1 MSNKFFFLL
10 LIVIIVNSC
19 KKELELELPTWD
31 VDLIFPIANTK
42 IDIYN
47 IVKDSSITLEEDNN
61 SLVSLVFEQ
70 DLISLDIDSFININE
85 IVGETSTKLD
95 SLKFSRIVIRDTT
108 TLGTLLNDLPFGT
121 TLFPNGSS
129 TTIPYLQS
137 IISNDTV
144 IIDASDYFET
154 MTLTSGDLSLTIRN
168 DFPTDLSNISFTL
181 VNSINQN
188 ILGTFTY
195 PLIPS
200 NTLQTQTVSIAG
212 QTIDKDILAILNN
225 VDVNESNG
233 NVTIDYQDAIKT
245 KLVLENIKIY
255 EATAYFPDQEISQ
268 KLQEHVFDLK
278 GAQIHEIGIKEGSVS
293 IYAISTIQDTGRIVF
308 NIPSLKKNGIEFTTE
323 NIVPPTTNGQF
334 SQFDFNF
341 DEYILD
347 LTGEENRIGGDTIN
361 TIYTE
366 FFSYIDSTG
375 ELVTLNQSDS
385 FYYYTEFNI
394 IPEYAKGYLGR
405 DTIEFGLESIELNQ
419 FNNILSGDI
428 DFESVK
434 LNVFIENFVGA
445 NGQLTFFD
453 LNSENTEDGTI
464 VDIGIDEN
472 TGNNIINN
480 NYLIDAATLSNN
492 SLPII
497 SSLNN
502 IKTDANLLLDILPNQ
517 INYCGEFIL
526 NNQNIIDFNQFI
538 YLDNIVNS
546 NINIKLPL
554 SIIANR
560 IILKDTIEI
569 NNTNNLEFN
578 KLYLK
583 ILNGFPLSAVS
594 NLVSLDEN
602 KILID
607 SIINDYIVSSAIIVD
622 NLVSQKSE
630 TTLEIS
636 NLQISDVSFLV
647 FTTELSTSNINDFV
661 DIYSDYNLE
670 VILSGEIIQTLGQ

>member
-1 MSNKFFFLL
+1 MSNKIFFLL
-10 LIVIIVNSC
+10 LIVIIVSSC
-19 KKELELELPTWD
+19 KKELELPTWD

-47 IVKDSSITLEEDNN
+47 IVNDSSITLEEDNN

-108 TLGTLLNDLPFGT
+108 TLGNLLNDLPFGT

-245 KLVLENIKIY
+245 KLVLENIKIF

-428 DFESVK
+428 DFESVE

-517 INYCGEFIL
+517 INYSGEFIL

-607 SIINDYIVSSAIIVD
+607 SIINDYIVPSAIIVD

-636 NLQISDVSFLV
+636 NLQISDVSYLV

>member
-10 LIVIIVNSC
+10 LIVIIVSSC
-19 KKELELELPTWD
+19 KKELELPTWD

-47 IVKDSSITLEEDNN
+47 IVNDSSITLEEDNN

-245 KLVLENIKIY
+245 KLVLENIKIF

-517 INYCGEFIL
+517 INYSGEFIL

-607 SIINDYIVSSAIIVD
+607 SIINDYIVPSAIIVD

>member
-1 MSNKFFFLL
+1 MSNKIFFLL
-10 LIVIIVNSC
+10 LIVIIVSSC
-19 KKELELELPTWD
+19 KKELELPTWD

-47 IVKDSSITLEEDNN
+47 IVNDSSITLEEDNN

-108 TLGTLLNDLPFGT
+108 TLGNLLNDLPFGT

-154 MTLTSGDLSLTIRN
+154 MTLNSGDLSLTIRN

-245 KLVLENIKIY
+245 KLVLENIKIF

-464 VDIGIDEN
+464 VDIGIDDN

-517 INYCGEFIL
+517 INYSGEFIL

-607 SIINDYIVSSAIIVD
+607 SIINDYIVPSAIIVD

>member
-1 MSNKFFFLL
+1 MSNKKIFLL
-10 LIVIIVNSC
+10 LIVIIVSSC
-19 KKELELELPTWD
+19 KKELELPTWD

-47 IVKDSSITLEEDNN
+47 IVNDSSITLEEDNN

-108 TLGTLLNDLPFGT
+108 TLGNLLNDLPFGT

-233 NVTIDYQDAIKT
+233 NVTINYQDAIKT
-245 KLVLENIKIY
+245 KLVLENIKIF

-517 INYCGEFIL
+517 INYSGEFIL

-569 NNTNNLEFN
+569 NNINNLEFN

-607 SIINDYIVSSAIIVD
+607 SIINDYIVPSAIIVD

>member
-1 MSNKFFFLL
+1 MSNKIFFLL
-10 LIVIIVNSC
+10 LIVIIVSSC
-19 KKELELELPTWD
+19 KKELELPTWD

-47 IVKDSSITLEEDNN
+47 IVNDSSITLEEDNN

-108 TLGTLLNDLPFGT
+108 TLGNLLNDLPFGT

-154 MTLTSGDLSLTIRN
+154 MTLNSGDLSLTIRN

-245 KLVLENIKIY
+245 KLVLENIKIF

-517 INYCGEFIL
+517 INYSGEFIL

-607 SIINDYIVSSAIIVD
+607 SIINDYIVPSAIIVD

>member
-1 MSNKFFFLL
+1 MSNKIFFLL
-10 LIVIIVNSC
+10 LIVIIVSSC
-19 KKELELELPTWD
+19 KKELELPTWD

-47 IVKDSSITLEEDNN
+47 IVNDSSITLEEDNN

-108 TLGTLLNDLPFGT
+108 TLGNLLNDLPFGT

-245 KLVLENIKIY
+245 KLVLENIKIF

-428 DFESVK
+428 DFESVE

-517 INYCGEFIL
+517 INYSGEFIL

-607 SIINDYIVSSAIIVD
+607 SIINDYIVPSAIIVD

>member
-1 MSNKFFFLL
+1 MSNKIFFLL
-10 LIVIIVNSC
+10 LIVIIVSSC
-19 KKELELELPTWD
+19 KKELELPTWD

-47 IVKDSSITLEEDNN
+47 IVNDSSITLEEDNN

-108 TLGTLLNDLPFGT
+108 TLGNLLNDLPFGT

-245 KLVLENIKIY
+245 KLVLENIKIF

-517 INYCGEFIL
+517 INYSGEFIL

-583 ILNGFPLSAVS
+583 IINGFPLSAVS

-607 SIINDYIVSSAIIVD
+607 SIINDYIVQSAIIVD

-636 NLQISDVSFLV
+636 NLQISDVSYLV

>member
-1 MSNKFFFLL
+1 MSNKIFFLL
-10 LIVIIVNSC
+10 LIVIIVSSC
-19 KKELELELPTWD
+19 KKELELPTWD

-47 IVKDSSITLEEDNN
+47 IVNDSSITLEEDNN

-108 TLGTLLNDLPFGT
+108 TLGNLLNDLPFGT

-245 KLVLENIKIY
+245 KLVLENIKIF

-428 DFESVK
+428 DFESVE

-464 VDIGIDEN
+464 VDIGIDDN

-517 INYCGEFIL
+517 INYSGEFIL

-607 SIINDYIVSSAIIVD
+607 SIINDYIVPSAIIVD

-636 NLQISDVSFLV
+636 NLQISDVSYLV

>member
-1 MSNKFFFLL
+1 MSNKIFFLL
-10 LIVIIVNSC
+10 LIVIIVSSC
-19 KKELELELPTWD
+19 KKELELPTWD

-47 IVKDSSITLEEDNN
+47 IVNDSSITLEEDNN

-108 TLGTLLNDLPFGT
+108 TLGNLLNDLPFGT

-245 KLVLENIKIY
+245 KLVLENIKIF

-464 VDIGIDEN
+464 VDIGIDDN

-517 INYCGEFIL
+517 INYSGEFIL

-607 SIINDYIVSSAIIVD
+607 SIINDYIVPSAIIVD

>member
-1 MSNKFFFLL
+1 MSNKIFFLL
-10 LIVIIVNSC
+10 LIVIIVSSC
-19 KKELELELPTWD
+19 KKELELPTWD

-47 IVKDSSITLEEDNN
+47 IVNDSSITLEEDNN

-245 KLVLENIKIY
+245 KLVLENIKIF

-323 NIVPPTTNGQF
+323 NIVPPNTNSQF

-347 LTGEENRIGGDTIN
+347 LTGKENRIGGDTIN

-517 INYCGEFIL
+517 INYSGEFIL

>member
-1 MSNKFFFLL
+1 MSNKIFFLL
-10 LIVIIVNSC
+10 LIVIIVSSC
-19 KKELELELPTWD
+19 KKELELPTWD

-47 IVKDSSITLEEDNN
+47 IVNDSSITLEEDNN

-108 TLGTLLNDLPFGT
+108 TLGNLLNDLPFGT

-245 KLVLENIKIY
+245 KLVLENIKIF

-428 DFESVK
+428 DFESVE

-472 TGNNIINN
+472 IGNNIINN

-517 INYCGEFIL
+517 INYSGEFIL

-607 SIINDYIVSSAIIVD
+607 SIINDYIVPSAIIVD

-636 NLQISDVSFLV
+636 NLQISDVSYLV

>member
-1 MSNKFFFLL
+1 MSNKIFFLL
-10 LIVIIVNSC
+10 LIVIIVSSC
-19 KKELELELPTWD
+19 KKELELPTWD

-47 IVKDSSITLEEDNN
+47 IVNDSSITLEEDNN

-108 TLGTLLNDLPFGT
+108 TLGNLLNDLPFGT

-233 NVTIDYQDAIKT
+233 NVTINYQDAIKT
-245 KLVLENIKIY
+245 KLVLENIKIF

-517 INYCGEFIL
+517 INYSGEFIL

-607 SIINDYIVSSAIIVD
+607 SIINDYIVPSAIIVD

>member
-1 MSNKFFFLL
+1 MSNKIFFLL
-10 LIVIIVNSC
+10 LIVIIVSSC
-19 KKELELELPTWD
+19 KKELELPTWD

-47 IVKDSSITLEEDNN
+47 IVNDSSITLEEDNN

-108 TLGTLLNDLPFGT
+108 TLGNLLNDLPFGT

-245 KLVLENIKIY
+245 KLVLENIKIF

-517 INYCGEFIL
+517 INYSGEFIL

-607 SIINDYIVSSAIIVD
+607 SIINDYIVPSAIIVD

>member
-1 MSNKFFFLL
+1 MSNKIFFLL
-10 LIVIIVNSC
+10 LIVIIVSSC
-19 KKELELELPTWD
+19 KKELELPTWD

-47 IVKDSSITLEEDNN
+47 IVNDSSITLEEDNN

-108 TLGTLLNDLPFGT
+108 TLGNLLNDLPFGT

-245 KLVLENIKIY
+245 KLVLENIKIF

-419 FNNILSGDI
+419 FNNILSCDV
-428 DFESVK
+428 DFESVE
-434 LNVFIENFVGA
+434 LNVNIENFVGA

-480 NYLIDAATLSNN
+480 NYFIDAATLSNN

-517 INYCGEFIL
+517 INYSGEFIL

-554 SIIANR
+554 SLIANR

-602 KILID
+602 KTLID
-607 SIINDYIVSSAIIVD
+607 SIINDYLVPSAIIVD

>member
-1 MSNKFFFLL
+1 MSNKIFFLL
-10 LIVIIVNSC
+10 LIVIIVSSC
-19 KKELELELPTWD
+19 KKELELPTWD

-47 IVKDSSITLEEDNN
+47 IVNDSSITLEEDNN

-154 MTLTSGDLSLTIRN
+154 MTLNSGDLSLTIRN

-245 KLVLENIKIY
+245 KLVLENIKIF

-428 DFESVK
+428 DFESVE

-517 INYCGEFIL
+517 INYSGEFIL

-607 SIINDYIVSSAIIVD
+607 SIINDYIVPSAIIVD

>member
-10 LIVIIVNSC
+10 LIVIIVSSC
-19 KKELELELPTWD
+19 KKELELPTWD

-47 IVKDSSITLEEDNN
+47 IVNDSSITLEEDNN

-108 TLGTLLNDLPFGT
+108 TLGNLLNDLPFGT

-245 KLVLENIKIY
+245 KLVLENIKIF

-375 ELVTLNQSDS
+375 ELITLNQSDS

-502 IKTDANLLLDILPNQ
+502 IKTDANLLLDILPNK
-517 INYCGEFIL
+517 INYSGEFIL

-636 NLQISDVSFLV
+636 NLQISDISFLV

>member
-1 MSNKFFFLL
+1 
-10 LIVIIVNSC
+10 
-19 KKELELELPTWD
+19 
-31 VDLIFPIANTK
+31 
-42 IDIYN
+42 
-47 IVKDSSITLEEDNN
+47 
-61 SLVSLVFEQ
+61 
-70 DLISLDIDSFININE
+70 
-85 IVGETSTKLD
+85 
-95 SLKFSRIVIRDTT
+95 
-108 TLGTLLNDLPFGT
+108 
-121 TLFPNGSS
+121 
-129 TTIPYLQS
+129 
-137 IISNDTV
+137 
-144 IIDASDYFET
+144 

-245 KLVLENIKIY
+245 KLVLENIKIF

-323 NIVPPTTNGQF
+323 NIVPPTTNSQF

-517 INYCGEFIL
+517 INYSGEFIL

-670 VILSGEIIQTLGQ
+670 VILSGEIIQTLGK